1 MKIKPK
7 IMIVD
12 DAEINR
18 QLLMA
23 ILGDEYEYVQAENG
37 QQAIH
42 MLQQDLMIDLML
54 LLCADV
60 CRIY

>member
-1 MKIKPK
+1 MGMKQK

-18 QLLMA
+18 QILMA
-23 ILGDEYEYVQAENG
+23 ILGDKYEYVQAENG
-37 QQAIH
+37 QQAIY

>member
-1 MKIKPK
+1 
-7 IMIVD
+7 MIVD

>member
-18 QLLMA
+18 QLLIA

-37 QQAIH
+37 QQAIY
-42 MLQQDLMIDLML
+42 MLQQDFMIDLML

>member
-37 QQAIH
+37 QQAIN
-42 MLQQDLMIDLML
+42 MQI
-54 LLCADV
+54 
-60 CRIY
+60 RRN